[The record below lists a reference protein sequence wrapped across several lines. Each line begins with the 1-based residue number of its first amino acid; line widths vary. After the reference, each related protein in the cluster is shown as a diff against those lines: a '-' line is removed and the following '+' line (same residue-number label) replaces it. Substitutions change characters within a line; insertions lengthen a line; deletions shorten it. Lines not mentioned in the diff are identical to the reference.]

1 MSATLAAYRA
11 ASVLT
16 AARRLADLRL
26 TIARA
31 LDLRGAKRSAALYR
45 ARFELDATVWPS
57 ADFDGRDPGLRI
69 AAGILVDYISLAMY
83 GGAESLDALRRQ
95 VGYAPRAAE
104 VAP

>member
-16 AARRLADLRL
+16 AARRLADLRMA
-26 TIARA
+26 IARA
-31 LDLRGAKRSAALYR
+31 LDLRGSRRSGALYR

-57 ADFDGRDPGLRI
+57 ADADGRDPGLRL

-83 GGAESLDALRRQ
+83 GTVSALDDLRRQ
-95 VGYAPRAAE
+95 VGYAPRQA
-104 VAP
+104 VAS